1 MLQEVLIAFKANR
14 GDLSQVEA
22 ERRLEHHGPNQLK
35 TPEQQG
41 SFIRFLIQFHN
52 VLSYVLLA
60 AAMMTAFIKQSI
72 DTGVILDV
80 VVINAFIGFI
90 QEDEVKK
97 VLDAIRRML
106 SLQATILRE
115 KTRKLIPVEE
125 VVPGDTV
132 FL

>member
-1 MLQEVLIAFKANR
+1 M
-14 GDLSQVEA
+14 
-22 ERRLEHHGPNQLK
+22 
-35 TPEQQG
+35 
-41 SFIRFLIQFHN
+41 
-52 VLSYVLLA
+52 
-60 AAMMTAFIKQSI
+60 
-72 DTGVILDV
+72 

-132 FL
+132 FLQSGSKVPVDLRLLDIKNLRIEEASLTSELEPVEKVFL

>member
-1 MLQEVLIAFKANR
+1 
-14 GDLSQVEA
+14 
-22 ERRLEHHGPNQLK
+22 
-35 TPEQQG
+35 
-41 SFIRFLIQFHN
+41 
-52 VLSYVLLA
+52 LLA

-132 FL
+132 FLQSGSKVPAIYDCWTSRIYASKRLH